1 LLPSAEEQRI
11 EVLERQVKELRRL
24 VQFQGEVIEVL
35 QTPPWKRWLWF
46 VPQGWRPYTVGRWYG
61 N

>member
-1 LLPSAEEQRI
+1 MRSL
-11 EVLERQVKELRRL
+11 RQ
-24 VQFQGEVIEVL
+24 QAQAQGEAIEVL

-46 VPQGWRPYTVGRWYG
+46 VPQGWLPYTVGRWYG